1 MGISGGV
8 FALPK
13 VVVKLVDSA
22 GTRFTVF
29 GRGWLECVGL
39 GAELFHFC
47 GHGRIGFADLTVN
60 SHRRLLLH
68 QVSDVGVNVQHGY
81 PENVTNAC
89 RQGFHIHAVLQ
100 RHRGEGMT
108 EVMEP
113 HIPQIPRKT
122 NLRYFPY
129 HIIPI
134 IQTILFR

>member
-22 GTRFTVF
+22 GTGFTVF
-29 GRGWLECVGL
+29 GRGWLERVGL

-68 QVSDVGVNVQHGY
+68 QVSDVGVNIQRGCRG
-81 PENVTNAC
+81 NMTND
-89 RQGFHIHAVLQ
+89 G
-100 RHRGEGMT
+100 G
-108 EVMEP
+108 
-113 HIPQIPRKT
+113 
-122 NLRYFPY
+122 
-129 HIIPI
+129 
-134 IQTILFR
+134 